1 MKPRVEKPKRPRAS
15 ELELVEGSIQERELE
30 LADLE
35 RRLAE
40 DWADVDLLSAHKAAR
55 EELQSL
61 LARWEE
67 LFESAQQV

>member
-1 MKPRVEKPKRPRAS
+1 MPERPKPVRPS

-40 DWADVDLLSAHKAAR
+40 DWGDVATLAAHKAAR
-55 EELQSL
+55 DELQRL
-61 LARWEE
+61 LERWEE